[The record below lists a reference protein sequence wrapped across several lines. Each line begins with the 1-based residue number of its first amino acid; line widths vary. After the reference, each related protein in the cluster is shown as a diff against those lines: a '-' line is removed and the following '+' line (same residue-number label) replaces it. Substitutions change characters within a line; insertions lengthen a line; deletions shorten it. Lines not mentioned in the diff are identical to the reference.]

1 LCGIVGFT
9 TKSWNPGPERI
20 ARATDTLRH
29 RGPDQQGVYR
39 SASCCLGATR
49 LKIVDLAGGDQPIFS
64 EDRDTVI
71 VFNGEIYNHLEIRA
85 ELETLGHRFY
95 THCDTETVLHAFLQW
110 DTNCFARLRG
120 MFGVALWCNSQRRLV
135 LARDRMGIKPLY
147 VAERGDDI
155 LFGSEL
161 KAILIHPEVDRHL
174 SLHGLDAFLS
184 LNYVPSPWTMVDG
197 IEKLPAGSW
206 LEWRNGQVRREF
218 YWEIPEMTPVPM
230 SLDDAKAEL
239 NRLLA
244 QSVSEHMMSD
254 VPLGVWLSGGVD
266 SSTILHYASRA
277 TSSRL
282 RTFSISFK
290 GHSFDETSYI
300 RDVVERYGT
309 EHEQVDLNPELDLE
323 GAIHELAWY
332 SDEPSAD
339 AGALPVWFLSKL
351 CRRSVTVAFSGEGA
365 DEVFGGYLTYR
376 ANRIARNVRRA
387 PASAIRLALQA
398 LRLWPASNE
407 KISLEYKLKR
417 MLQGS
422 LLPAEQAHVFWNG
435 TFSET
440 EKAGLVT
447 TPLPGSLL
455 DLLAELKATLPGDGM
470 APFLAFDQNY
480 YLADDILVKSDRMSM
495 AHSVEVRPPFLDHRI
510 IEFAATVPSD
520 LKVRGN
526 RQKFLLKE
534 LMRPHLT
541 SSITQ
546 RKKIGFDIPAH
557 EWFRGPLRRLLM
569 DTLEWAQAE
578 HGELFRFGSIWS
590 IVEQHMDR
598 NLNAGY
604 HLWGLM
610 TLFLWMKRWDISS
623 APRELSRAQAVS
635 VGT

>member
-1 LCGIVGFT
+1 METIT
-9 TKSWNPGPERI
+9 SSPPP
-20 ARATDTLRH
+20 ARA
-29 RGPDQQGVYR
+29 
-39 SASCCLGATR
+39 
-49 LKIVDLAGGDQPIFS
+49 
-64 EDRDTVI
+64 
-71 VFNGEIYNHLEIRA
+71 
-85 ELETLGHRFY
+85 
-95 THCDTETVLHAFLQW
+95 
-110 DTNCFARLRG
+110 
-120 MFGVALWCNSQRRLV
+120 
-135 LARDRMGIKPLY
+135 
-147 VAERGDDI
+147 
-155 LFGSEL
+155 LF
-161 KAILIHPEVDRHL
+161 
-174 SLHGLDAFLS
+174 
-184 LNYVPSPWTMVDG
+184 
-197 IEKLPAGSW
+197 
-206 LEWRNGQVRREF
+206 
-218 YWEIPEMTPVPM
+218 
-230 SLDDAKAEL
+230 
-239 NRLLA
+239 
-244 QSVSEHMMSD
+244 
-254 VPLGVWLSGGVD
+254 
-266 SSTILHYASRA
+266 
-277 TSSRL
+277 
-282 RTFSISFK
+282 
-290 GHSFDETSYI
+290 
-300 RDVVERYGT
+300 
-309 EHEQVDLNPELDLE
+309 
-323 GAIHELAWY
+323 
-332 SDEPSAD
+332 
-339 AGALPVWFLSKL
+339 
-351 CRRSVTVAFSGEGA
+351 
-365 DEVFGGYLTYR
+365 
-376 ANRIARNVRRA
+376 
-387 PASAIRLALQA
+387 
-398 LRLWPASNE
+398 
-407 KISLEYKLKR
+407 KR

-598 NLNAGY
+598 DLNAGY

>member
-1 LCGIVGFT
+1 
-9 TKSWNPGPERI
+9 
-20 ARATDTLRH
+20 
-29 RGPDQQGVYR
+29 
-39 SASCCLGATR
+39 
-49 LKIVDLAGGDQPIFS
+49 
-64 EDRDTVI
+64 
-71 VFNGEIYNHLEIRA
+71 
-85 ELETLGHRFY
+85 
-95 THCDTETVLHAFLQW
+95 
-110 DTNCFARLRG
+110 
-120 MFGVALWCNSQRRLV
+120 
-135 LARDRMGIKPLY
+135 
-147 VAERGDDI
+147 
-155 LFGSEL
+155 
-161 KAILIHPEVDRHL
+161 
-174 SLHGLDAFLS
+174 
-184 LNYVPSPWTMVDG
+184 MVDG